1 MALLVSPSDIVQA
14 MTSPFDVLPEQN
26 SATAARV
33 LTAANELL
41 LARGAR
47 GFTVADVATRAHVGK
62 GTVYLYWPT
71 KEDLLIGLVGRGFL
85 RILEELIARFGSDAD
100 LARPSRFCPTML
112 QVAIGQPLI
121 AALQRHDDDLLG
133 ILADH
138 PRSIALTEAL
148 GPDAVLRAA
157 LPLWRQHGM
166 ARTDWD
172 IADQTFA
179 VQALISG
186 VLLSVLADPV
196 DTDHRLDIL
205 GTAVTALLG
214 PERTTQKGRRAAAEG
229 IIDFLR
235 NGQAAALHVIESPS

>member
-1 MALLVSPSDIVQA
+1 
-14 MTSPFDVLPEQN
+14 MTSTFDVLPEQN
-26 SATAARV
+26 SVTAARI
-33 LTAANELL
+33 LTAANDLL
-41 LARGAR
+41 LARGAK

-100 LARPSRFCPTML
+100 LARPSHFCPTML
-112 QVAIGQPLI
+112 QVATGQPLI

-148 GPDAVLRAA
+148 GPDAVLHAA
-157 LPLWRQHGM
+157 LPLWREHGM

-196 DTDHRLDIL
+196 ATDHRLNIL

-214 PERTTQKGRRAAAEG
+214 PERTTQNGRRAAAQG

-235 NGQAAALHVIESPS
+235 NGQAAALHVIGSPS